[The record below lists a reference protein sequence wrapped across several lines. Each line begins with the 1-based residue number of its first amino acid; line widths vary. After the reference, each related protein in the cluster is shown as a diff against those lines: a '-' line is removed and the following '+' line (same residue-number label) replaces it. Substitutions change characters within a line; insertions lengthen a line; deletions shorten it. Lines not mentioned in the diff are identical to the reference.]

1 MAQNWPDSIDAVTVY
16 NAIPAEIR
24 PDAGSSVGPP
34 TQDGMLQV
42 ALALHFA
49 HGLMGPGSDIVRQ
62 IAAIQARQQESGARG
77 EYCSCVPYRTF
88 VG

>member
-1 MAQNWPDSIDAVTVY
+1 MAMTWPDSIDAVTVY

-24 PDAGSSVGPP
+24 PVAGGLVGPP
-34 TQDGMLQV
+34 TQDMMVQV

-49 HGLMGPGSDIVRQ
+49 NGLKGCNSDIFLGLAR
-62 IAAIQARQQESGARG
+62 IQASQQQNGARG
-77 EYCSCVPYRTF
+77 EYCFCVPYRTF